1 MSVVNSFRLPVS
13 TIAVMALLTL
23 PVYAKA
29 PVAPSAVNN
38 IEVATP
44 ETTPEPSQATEAALK
59 AAPANKDLNN
69 FDPAPFKGD
78 IDEIATLQRKNRIL
92 KLRVETADLERELA
106 EARAGKKETS
116 ENSEAAASPGTLQT
130 QIAPT
135 VRTSGNPEWS
145 VSSVQGVGSTMSAVV
160 IDSTGMNMP
169 VRVGSLL
176 PGGSRVTSIGE
187 TGVTV
192 RRSGGSVAVLPF
204 AGQ

>member
-13 TIAVMALLTL
+13 AIAAVALLTL

-29 PVAPSAVNN
+29 PVTPSAVNN

-44 ETTPEPSQATEAALK
+44 ETTPEPSQATEAALE
-59 AAPANKDLNN
+59 AAPANKDLSN

-106 EARAGKKETS
+106 EARTGKKETT
-116 ENSEAAASPGTLQT
+116 ENSETAASSAALQT

-135 VRTSGNPEWS
+135 VRTPGNPEWS
-145 VSSVQGVGSTMSAVV
+145 VSSIQGVGSTMTAVL
-160 IDSTGMNMP
+160 IDPSGMNMP

-176 PGGSRVTSIGE
+176 PGGSRVASIGE

-192 RRSGGSVAVLPF
+192 RRSSGSVAVLPF